1 VFEDCAWRIRII
13 EKREIKGRGVVR
25 GRAQGY
31 ALVTT
36 EPVSFFGGLDPR
48 TGRIIEKNHELEG
61 KNVTNRV
68 FVFPHGKGS
77 TVGSYIIYAMKKN
90 GVAPSAVINLE
101 TEPIIAA
108 GCVLAEIPLI
118 DKLEVNPLKAIKTG
132 DFVKVLADMNVVE
145 IESDKS

>member
-1 VFEDCAWRIRII
+1 M
-13 EKREIKGRGVVR
+13 EKRTIKGRGIVQR
-25 GRAQGY
+25 RAHGF

-36 EPVSFFGGLDPR
+36 EPISFFGGLDAK

-68 FVFPHGKGS
+68 FVFPYGKGS

-90 GVAPSAVINLE
+90 GVAPSAIINIE

-118 DKLEVNPLKAIKTG
+118 DKLDENLFQAIKTG
-132 DFVKVLADMNVVE
+132 DFVKVYADMNKIEVE
-145 IESDKS
+145 HAEHELANHRMSE